1 MRSRVRPGICQ
12 VRRTDGGIAGK
23 KFRFI
28 ATEPAGI
35 FDKPDGNAGAD
46 DAGISAADIGMSF
59 DSRKIAVKIAHD
71 GFQKLNLLAST
82 QTMDDFFSLIQY
94 AHLELTDP
102 LQNYCR
108 LAEDSQMTT
117 LERKSEYWVYYA
129 SF

>member
-1 MRSRVRPGICQ
+1 
-12 VRRTDGGIAGK
+12 
-23 KFRFI
+23 
-28 ATEPAGI
+28 
-35 FDKPDGNAGAD
+35 
-46 DAGISAADIGMSF
+46 
-59 DSRKIAVKIAHD
+59 
-71 GFQKLNLLAST
+71 
-82 QTMDDFFSLIQY
+82 MDDFFSLIQY